1 MESYGEKD
9 EVVSEGE
16 KEDDEEEGRE
26 SDGDETDS
34 DEEVIES
41 TLGGPRDDCPFILP
55 KKWTVNDFLPTMS
68 ENIFKTLRAYFQISD
83 NILIRLPRKFEKC
96 YTGKTA
102 DIGMYDAMFVARLRL
117 SLTALHRQL
126 ANFLGLSVSQITLNN
141 WRIFIGADFVG
152 SFKWRELST
161 NSWWVLL
168 VLSSSTHC
176 LVLRNLSFLYKEE
189 GVKDGI

>member
-34 DEEVIES
+34 DEEIIES

-55 KKWTVNDFLPTMS
+55 KKWTVNDFLSTMS

-117 SLTALHRQL
+117 PLTALHRQL

-161 NSWWVLL
+161 NS
-168 VLSSSTHC
+168 
-176 LVLRNLSFLYKEE
+176 
-189 GVKDGI
+189 